1 MPIVAWSPSTRTH
14 SSVLLYLRFAGCL
27 RFAINRC
34 LPSAYKIGCVYAHE
48 QMNPVIRRGRFIA
61 PIADLSAP
69 GGFPDIQMKQ
79 LKSIISPLFLSFIKW
94 QRYDLRCRAF
104 STYVDVYRFTG
115 D

>member
-1 MPIVAWSPSTRTH
+1 MPMVAWSPSTRTH

-69 GGFPDIQMKQ
+69 DGFPDIQMKQ
-79 LKSIISPLFLSFIKW
+79 LKSHNLALIFVVYKMAALRSAPPCVFLLC
-94 QRYDLRCRAF
+94 QCRL
-104 STYVDVYRFTG
+104 V
-115 D
+115 